1 MDELVYRFFS
11 ILDDNVIEAIQVLA
25 RASGPFPWM
34 SACSGTESPA
44 WVTRAVQRAL
54 SRLGVDVSFSH
65 RASAEISASKRSFVL
80 DTASSTDFFF
90 FLDMQHM
97 LRSEAPNAASESR
110 EHQPVDLLGMFIFI
124 CGFSC
129 KSASNLN
136 TSQAEKTGLCSD
148 TDTSTGLTFDYVLRI
163 ARRWRPLC
171 IILENVPAPYLSQP
185 GRFL

>member
-1 MDELVYRFFS
+1 LDELVYRFFS

-44 WVTRAVQRAL
+44 WVTRAVQKAL

-110 EHQPVDLLGMFIFI
+110 EHQPVELLGMFIFI
-124 CGFSC
+124 C
-129 KSASNLN
+129 ASLARV
-136 TSQAEKTGLCSD
+136 QAI
-148 TDTSTGLTFDYVLRI
+148 STPV
-163 ARRWRPLC
+163 RWRKLGF
-171 IILENVPAPYLSQP
+171 APTLIRVQ
-185 GRFL
+185 G